1 MPTRRARQVAGAT
14 AGLLLGLGAASPAHA
29 SATHPAVV
37 HVHAGHPGST
47 DRTSRTALTG
57 RIARTVHTVRPGQS
71 IQQAVDGARPGDTVL
86 VLPGTYRE
94 SVQITTSDLT
104 LRGAEG
110 LSVITPGPAGATGS
124 AAACARAG
132 HGICVTGAEGKRLT
146 GVRIE
151 SLTVSGFPKNG
162 LSASQTDGM
171 TVRHVLAEKNGE
183 QGISQEKS
191 IRGRFLDNE
200 SRGNGQ
206 SGIFLAN
213 IADGKGGAIDTEGA
227 QVSGNR
233 LTGNRIGVVV
243 RRLRDLVV
251 EHNTITGNCG
261 GVFVV
266 GDDGRPRAGDLTVRQ
281 NTVDRNNQYCAPNDR
296 LPYIQGTGIVLTG
309 VEQTRVTDNEVL
321 DNVGASPLSG
331 GIVLFRSYVGGLS
344 ADNTISANTAKGNG
358 PADLADRDGGPDNT
372 FSGNTCR
379 VSEPA
384 GRC

>member
-14 AGLLLGLGAASPAHA
+14 AGLLLGLGAATPAHA
-29 SATHPAVV
+29 GAMHTAVV
-37 HVHAGHPGST
+37 SDRAGNPAHT
-47 DRTSRTALTG
+47 ARTAH
-57 RIARTVHTVRPGQS
+57 AVHTVHSGQS
-71 IQQAVDGARPGDTVL
+71 IQQAVDSARPGDTVL

-104 LRGAEG
+104 LRGTGA
-110 LSVITPGPAGATGS
+110 LSVITRGPAVANGS
-124 AAACARAG
+124 AAACAQAG
-132 HGICVTGAEGKRLT
+132 HGICVTGAQGARLT

-162 LSASQTDGM
+162 LSASQTEGM
-171 TVRHVLAEKNGE
+171 TVRHVLAENNGE

-191 IRGRFLDNE
+191 IRGRFQDNE

-227 QVSGNR
+227 EVSGNR

-281 NTVDRNNQYCAPNDR
+281 NKVNRNNQYCPPSDR

-309 VEQTRVTDNEVL
+309 VEQTRVTGNEVM

-344 ADNTISANTAKGNG
+344 ANNTISANTAEGNG
-358 PADLADRDGGPDNT
+358 TADLADRDGGPDNSFT
-372 FSGNTCR
+372 GNTCR
-379 VSEPA
+379 LSEPA